1 MYQFMIDDLSK
12 NNNTFSGVKIIFG
25 SVISQN
31 LSCQQRNNDQDLFIK
46 DIAVVIY
53 LGSAEV
59 QLA

>member
-12 NNNTFSGVKIIFG
+12 NNNTFSGVKVIFG

-31 LSCQQRNNDQDLFIK
+31 LSYQQRNNDQDLFVK

-53 LGSAEV
+53 LFRVCRG
-59 QLA
+59 

>member
-1 MYQFMIDDLSK
+1 MFQFMIDDLSK

-59 QLA
+59 QPA

>member
-59 QLA
+59 KPA

>member
-12 NNNTFSGVKIIFG
+12 NNNTFSGVKVIFG

-31 LSCQQRNNDQDLFIK
+31 LSYQQRNNDQDLFIK

>member
-31 LSCQQRNNDQDLFIK
+31 LSCQQRNNDQDLFTK

-59 QLA
+59 KPA

>member
-31 LSCQQRNNDQDLFIK
+31 LSCQQRNNDQDLFIN

-59 QLA
+59 KPA